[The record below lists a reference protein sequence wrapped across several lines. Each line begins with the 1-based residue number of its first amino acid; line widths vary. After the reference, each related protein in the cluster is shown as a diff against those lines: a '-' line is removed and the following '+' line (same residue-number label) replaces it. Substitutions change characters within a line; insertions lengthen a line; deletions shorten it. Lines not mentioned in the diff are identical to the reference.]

1 MKIKTYKPLKPEETV
16 TFRRTNFFAVTREF
30 NKEAFETPP
39 GQLPVL
45 HLSKL
50 GGCESGFITIQL
62 SYSDIA
68 APTNIHGSP
77 QYAETYFTVFKNGQ
91 LDANNTIPLYPEAEG
106 KQLNSISIGLCS
118 RTETATLLLTVTYEK
133 ENNLKQ
139 VMKKQSNPPDS
150 DSKLKFN
157 VIQDWDDD
165 LSWCPSECI
174 KKIEYQGRHFILLLY
189 WRHHD
194 PWTAEITECHPD
206 GTFTPLD
213 DETATYPLNIGYW
226 KDSELRFAKNFAELG
241 LVRWLRKECC

>member
-1 MKIKTYKPLKPEETV
+1 MMKIKTREPLKPEEIII
-16 TFRRTNFFAVTREF
+16 FRRTNIFAVTREF

-45 HLSKL
+45 HLSNL
-50 GGCESGFITIQL
+50 TDCESGFIIVQL

-68 APTNIHGSP
+68 TQASIQGYP
-77 QYAETYFTVFKNGQ
+77 QYVENYYTVFKNGQ
-91 LDANNTIPLYPEAEG
+91 LDLKNAIPLFPETEG
-106 KQLNSISIGLCS
+106 KRLNSISIGLCS
-118 RTETATLLLTVTYEK
+118 RTDDATLTLTVNCE
-133 ENNLKQ
+133 EESDLKQ
-139 VMKKQSNPPDS
+139 VMKKQSDLPGS
-150 DSKLKFN
+150 TIKFN
-157 VIQDWDDD
+157 VIQDWDDA
-165 LSWCPSECI
+165 LSWCPSQCI
-174 KKIEYQGRHFILLLY
+174 KKIEYQGRHFILLLH